1 MAAEATAA
9 TEAPTLAEELETA
22 APVKAPPIE
31 ASAESPKPAKAEKSK
46 KEKKSK
52 KDKSG
57 AEAES
62 SEGEPSI
69 AAHPRAVRAVARAKS
84 WGGLLGFLAGGYL
97 SLPSATPIEAGLRA
111 LAAGVVCYVV
121 TWAGALFAWRR
132 VVVIEIKA
140 REAQLLEAAQAA
152 RAARE
157 PGAGAGARSRASS
170 G

>member
-22 APVKAPPIE
+22 APVNAPPIE
-31 ASAESPKPAKAEKSK
+31 ASAEAPKPAKAEKAK
-46 KEKKSK
+46 KEKKGKK

-57 AEAES
+57 EETESAE
-62 SEGEPSI
+62 GGPSI

-97 SLPSATPIEAGLRA
+97 SLPTATPIEAGLRA

-121 TWAGALFAWRR
+121 TWAGSLFAWRR

-157 PGAGAGARSRASS
+157 PAAGAGARSRPS
-170 G
+170 